1 MNLLKKHWKKLLLIV
16 VLVFGI
22 FYYRSSKAKAAEM
35 AIKFPNMATLDPK
48 KDKVITAQLKT
59 VNESISASGKIQA
72 SRFARLSFQAGG
84 QLTWVG
90 VKLGDRVKKGQAIA
104 SIDKATLQKQ
114 LKKQLNLY
122 ATNRSNFEDIQDEYR
137 VTKEKF
143 LLTDE
148 IRRIL
153 DRTQWS
159 LENAVIDVELS
170 TLAMRFSTLTSPI
183 DGIVVELNQPQAGVY
198 SGIGN
203 IATIV
208 DPESLYFRSELDEED
223 VVKLYA
229 GQPTEI
235 ILDAFPSETLPSKIN
250 YIAFDSLESKAATVY
265 EVRFDLPVD
274 NKLLKYRLGMNGN
287 AEIITKSKPQVA
299 TIPLD
304 AFYED
309 KGERFVYKQSNLGD
323 KKVKVPVTTGLE
335 GKDYIEVTS
344 GVAVGD
350 KIVVTANDQK

>member
-1 MNLLKKHWKKLLLIV
+1 MNLLKNHWKKIVFLGVILLA
-16 VLVFGI
+16 I
-22 FYYRSSKAKAAEM
+22 FYYRSSKVKATEM
-35 AIKFPNMATLDPK
+35 AIKFPAMSAFDLK
-48 KDKVITAQLKT
+48 KDKVVSADLKT
-59 VNESISASGKIQA
+59 VNESILSSGKIQA

-122 ATNRSNFEDIQDEYR
+122 STNRSAFEDVQDKYET
-137 VTKEKF
+137 TKEKF

-170 TLAMRFSTLTSPI
+170 TLAMRYSTLTSPI

-198 SGIGN
+198 SGLGN

-208 DPESLYFRSELDEED
+208 DPESLYFRSEVDEED
-223 VVKLYA
+223 VVKLYS
-229 GQPTEI
+229 GQPTEVT
-235 ILDAFPSETLPSKIN
+235 LDAFSNEKLPSKIN
-250 YIAFDSLESKAATVY
+250 YIAFDSLESKASTVY

-287 AEIITKSKPQVA
+287 AEIITKSKPQVI

-309 KGERFVYKQSNLGD
+309 NGQRFVYKQSSLGD
-323 KKVKVPVTTGLE
+323 KKVKVPITTGLE
-335 GKDYIEVTS
+335 GKDYIEITS

-350 KIVVTANDQK
+350 KIVVTTNDQK